1 MSVRVDPAQ
10 TARMAAAAGPHHD
23 DPPLPADLAG
33 ERTEP
38 FRHRFLCIHLP
49 MLAIV
54 LFALAPYAWM
64 FITSITPTA
73 DMDKASIVVAN
84 PTLDHYH
91 RLFTRVSFGHN
102 MLTSFLVACGVVA
115 AGLTLSITAAYSFS
129 RFRFFGRSY
138 LMKQFLVV
146 NMFPIVL
153 LIIPLFIIMRH
164 FGLLD
169 SYLGVIIAHSTFA
182 IPFSTWMMTGY
193 MDAIP
198 QDLDEAAMIDG
209 CTRLGTL
216 FRVLFPL
223 CTPGVVATG
232 IYLFITSWN
241 EYLYAATLAGGD
253 VKTITVAIQ
262 SLIGEYEI
270 EWGLLTA
277 GGFIGSL
284 PATILFLIV
293 QRRLVGGLTQGA
305 VKG

>member
-1 MSVRVDPAQ
+1 MTTHSD
-10 TARMAAAAGPHHD
+10 T
-23 DPPLPADLAG
+23 LPATLY
-33 ERTEP
+33 RPKTNWS
-38 FRHRFLCIHLP
+38 HRIFLIHLP

-54 LFALAPYAWM
+54 FFALAPYGWM
-64 FITSITPTA
+64 FITSITSTA
-73 DMDKASIVVAN
+73 DMDKMSVVVAH
-84 PTLDHYH
+84 PTTEHYTK
-91 RLFTRVSFGHN
+91 LFTRVNFAGNMFNSFV
-102 MLTSFLVACGVVA
+102 VACGVVV
-115 AGLTLSITAAYSFS
+115 AGLALSITSAYAFS

-153 LIIPLFIIMRH
+153 LIIPLFIIMRQ
-164 FGLLD
+164 LNLID
-169 SYLGVIIAHSTFA
+169 TYAGVIIAHSTFA

-193 MDAIP
+193 MNAIP
-198 QDLDEAAMIDG
+198 QDLDEAALIDG
-209 CTRLGTL
+209 CTRFTTL
-216 FRVLFPL
+216 VKVLLPL
-223 CTPGVVATG
+223 CLPGIVATG

-241 EYLYAATLAGGD
+241 EYLYASTLAGGQM
-253 VKTITVAIQ
+253 KTITVAIQ

-293 QRRLVGGLTQGA
+293 QRRLVGGMTQGA

>member
-1 MSVRVDPAQ
+1 MTHGPSGQTSRVL
-10 TARMAAAAGPHHD
+10 TATCALAND
-23 DPPLPADLAG
+23 DPPLPAALRG
-33 ERTEP
+33 EKIPPLWR
-38 FRHRFLCIHLP
+38 RLLGVHVP

-64 FITSITPTA
+64 FITSITPTI
-73 DMDKASIVVAN
+73 DMDKARILVNN
-84 PTLDHYH
+84 PTFEHYA
-91 RLFTRVSFGHN
+91 RLFTKVSFGQN

-115 AGLTLSITAAYSFS
+115 AGLVLSVTAAYSFS
-129 RFRFFGRSY
+129 RYRFFGRSY
-138 LMKQFLVV
+138 LMRQFLVV

-169 SYLGVIIAHSTFA
+169 TYLGVIIAHSTFA

-198 QDLDEAAMIDG
+198 HDLDEAAMIDG
-209 CTRLGTL
+209 CGRLGTL
-216 FRVLFPL
+216 FRVIFPL
-223 CTPGVVATG
+223 CTPGIVATG

-253 VKTITVAIQ
+253 LKTITVAIQ

-277 GGFIGSL
+277 GGVVGSL
-284 PATILFLIV
+284 PATILFLVV

>member
-1 MSVRVDPAQ
+1 MSDAD
-10 TARMAAAAGPHHD
+10 T
-23 DPPLPADLAG
+23 LPAVLHKPKINWTS
-33 ERTEP
+33 RIL
-38 FRHRFLCIHLP
+38 FLHIP

-54 LFALAPYAWM
+54 FFALAPYGWM
-64 FITSITPTA
+64 FITSITSTA
-73 DMDKASIVVAN
+73 DMDRMSVLVAN
-84 PTLDHYH
+84 PTLDHYLK
-91 RLFTRVSFGHN
+91 LFTRVNFAGN
-102 MLTSFLVACGVVA
+102 MLNSFLVACGVVF
-115 AGLTLSITAAYSFS
+115 AGLALSITSAYAFS

-153 LIIPLFIIMRH
+153 LIIPLFIIMRQLH
-164 FGLLD
+164 LID
-169 SYLGVIIAHSTFA
+169 TYLGVIIAHSTFA

-198 QDLDEAAMIDG
+198 QDLDEAALIDG

-216 FRVLFPL
+216 FRVLLPL
-223 CTPGVVATG
+223 CMPGIVATG

-241 EYLYAATLAGGD
+241 EYLYASTLAGGQL
-253 VKTITVAIQ
+253 KTITVAIQ

-293 QRRLVGGLTQGA
+293 QRRLVGGMTQGA

>member
-1 MSVRVDPAQ
+1 MSV
-10 TARMAAAAGPHHD
+10 TAPQDIPEG
-23 DPPLPADLAG
+23 LPQDLALN
-33 ERTEP
+33 RRKT
-38 FRHRFLCIHLP
+38 RFWTRALCLHLP
-49 MLAIV
+49 MLLIV
-54 LFALAPYAWM
+54 LFALAPYGWM
-64 FITSITPTA
+64 FLTSITPTA
-73 DMDKASIVVAN
+73 DINRMTPLVAH
-84 PTLDHYH
+84 PTVEHYVK
-91 RLFTRVSFGHN
+91 LFTKVNFLSN
-102 MLTSFLVACGVVA
+102 LMNSFLVACGVVV

-129 RFRFFGRSY
+129 RFRFRGRSY

-153 LIIPLFIIMRH
+153 LIIPLFIIMRRL
-164 FGLLD
+164 GLID
-169 SYLGVIIAHSTFA
+169 TYLAIIIAHSTFA

-198 QDLDEAAMIDG
+198 RDLDEAALIDG

-216 FRVLFPL
+216 FRVLLPL
-223 CTPGVVATG
+223 CMPGIVATG

-241 EYLYAATLAGGD
+241 EYLYASTLAGAQL
-253 VKTITVAIQ
+253 KTITVAIQ

-277 GGFIGSL
+277 GGFVGSL
-284 PATILFLIV
+284 PATILFLVV

>member
-1 MSVRVDPAQ
+1 MATDFDTIPAVLHTRSVNKTR
-10 TARMAAAAGPHHD
+10 RLLLLHM
-23 DPPLPADLAG
+23 
-33 ERTEP
+33 
-38 FRHRFLCIHLP
+38 P

-54 LFALAPYAWM
+54 FFALAPYAWM

-73 DMDKASIVVAN
+73 DMDRMSVIVEN
-84 PTLDHYH
+84 PTAEHYEK
-91 RLFTRVSFGHN
+91 LFTRVNFAGNMFNSFV
-102 MLTSFLVACGVVA
+102 VACGVVV
-115 AGLTLSITAAYSFS
+115 AGLALSVTSAYAFS

-153 LIIPLFIIMRH
+153 LIIPLFIIMRQ
-164 FGLLD
+164 FGLID
-169 SYLGVIIAHSTFA
+169 TYLGVIIAHSTFA

-198 QDLDEAAMIDG
+198 QDLDEAALIDG

-216 FRVLFPL
+216 WKVLLPL
-223 CTPGVVATG
+223 CLPGIVATG

-241 EYLYAATLAGGD
+241 EYLYASTLAGGQM
-253 VKTITVAIQ
+253 KTITVAIQ
-262 SLIGEYEI
+262 ALIGEYQI

-284 PATILFLIV
+284 PATILFLII
-293 QRRLVGGLTQGA
+293 QKRLVGGMTQGA

>member
-1 MSVRVDPAQ
+1 MTADVENIPAVLHK
-10 TARMAAAAGPHHD
+10 PKVN
-23 DPPLPADLAG
+23 
-33 ERTEP
+33 RT
-38 FRHRFLCIHLP
+38 RRLLLLHMP

-54 LFALAPYAWM
+54 FFALAPYAWM
-64 FITSITPTA
+64 FITSVTPTA
-73 DMDKASIVVAN
+73 DMDRMSVIVEN
-84 PTLDHYH
+84 PTMEHYEK
-91 RLFTRVSFGHN
+91 LFTRVNFAGNMFNSFI
-102 MLTSFLVACGVVA
+102 VACGVVV
-115 AGLTLSITAAYSFS
+115 AGLALSVTSAYAFS

-153 LIIPLFIIMRH
+153 LIIPLFIIMRQ
-164 FGLLD
+164 FGLID
-169 SYLGVIIAHSTFA
+169 TYLGVIIAHSTFA

-198 QDLDEAAMIDG
+198 QDLDEAALIDG

-216 FRVLFPL
+216 WKVLLPL
-223 CTPGVVATG
+223 CLPGIVATG

-241 EYLYAATLAGGD
+241 EYLYASTLAGGQM
-253 VKTITVAIQ
+253 KTITVAIQ
-262 SLIGEYEI
+262 ALIGEYQI

-284 PATILFLIV
+284 PATILFLII
-293 QRRLVGGLTQGA
+293 QRRLVGGMTQGA

>member
-1 MSVRVDPAQ
+1 MTLRSTATSTHRILAQ
-10 TARMAAAAGPHHD
+10 PRAHAG
-23 DPPLPADLAG
+23 DPPMPSNLAG
-33 ERTEP
+33 EKVKP
-38 FRHRFLCIHLP
+38 FRTRFLGIHLP

-54 LFALAPYAWM
+54 AFALAPYAWM
-64 FITSITPTA
+64 FITSITSTA
-73 DMDKASIVVAN
+73 DMDRPSIIVAN
-84 PTLDHYH
+84 PTIDHYT
-91 RLFTRVSFGHN
+91 RLFTKVSFGQN
-102 MLTSFLVACGVVA
+102 MLTSFLVACGVVLV
-115 AGLTLSITAAYSFS
+115 GLTLSITAAYSFS

-153 LIIPLFIIMRH
+153 LIIPLFIIMRQ

-169 SYLGVIIAHSTFA
+169 TYLGVIIAHSTFA

-223 CTPGVVATG
+223 CTPGIIATG

-253 VKTITVAIQ
+253 LKTITVAIQ